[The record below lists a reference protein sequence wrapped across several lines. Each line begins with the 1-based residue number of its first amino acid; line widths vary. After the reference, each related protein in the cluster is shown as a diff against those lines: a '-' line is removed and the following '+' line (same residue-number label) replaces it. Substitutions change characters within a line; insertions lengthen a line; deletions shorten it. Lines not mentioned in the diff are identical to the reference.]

1 MKLKLRLTLM
11 LLISALMI
19 SLCLVSCEKKKGEG
33 KAEIT
38 DQQFT
43 IRKNGDFNWTIDV
56 AGTIRNTGSTDLKN
70 VVVTGYC
77 RSCGEILVG
86 GVWYVSDV
94 EKMPEQKDTIS
105 YIPAGAEEK
114 FSFQDIAFYFDQ
126 TRKAPEI
133 LPEKLEV
140 VVESFE
146 VVENK

>member
-1 MKLKLRLTLM
+1 MKLKISLTLM
-11 LLISALMI
+11 LLLSVLMVCF
-19 SLCLVSCEKKKGEG
+19 CLFSCEKKKGEG

-43 IRKNGDFNWTIDV
+43 IRQNGDFNWTID
-56 AGTIRNTGSTDLKN
+56 ATGKVHNSGETDLKN

-86 GVWYVSDV
+86 GVWYVSDI
-94 EKMPEQKDTIS
+94 EKMPEQKYTIN
-105 YIPAGAEEK
+105 YLPAGAEEK

-133 LPEKLEV
+133 LPDKLEV

-146 VVENK
+146 VVEK

>member
-1 MKLKLRLTLM
+1 MRLNIRMTLM
-11 LLISALMI
+11 IVVVLTVC
-19 SLCLVSCEKKKGEG
+19 LCLPACEKKKGEG

-86 GVWYVSDV
+86 GVWYVSDI
-94 EKMPEQKDTIS
+94 EKMPEQKDTIN

-146 VVENK
+146 VVEK